1 MLCSVL
7 PPFKLKAKLSNYDMP
22 GFLSFCE
29 VHGGIFADL
38 PGEVLEKNHFCQWP
52 HQSHFVK
59 MIFWRKHPAHW
70 QHHCHQDLFQI
81 LFQIFHSLFHL
92 DQWFKSQES
101 QTDFLSS
108 TLCQQV
114 LFYHH
119 FSTQD
124 IPPQCWYA
132 CMAPLSSLQPVG
144 VSTIQHR
151 PVSRAAY
158 IYTS

>member
-38 PGEVLEKNHFCQWP
+38 PGEVLEKNNFCQWP
-52 HQSHFVK
+52 HQSHFLK

-70 QHHCHQDLFQI
+70 QHQCHQDLFQI
-81 LFQIFHSLFHL
+81 LFQIFHSFCQL
-92 DQWFKSQES
+92 DHWLKSQGP

-108 TLCQQV
+108 TLLATGSIFSSLACLV
-114 LFYHH
+114 SLLRTAHATSVPVCVHGTTELLTAASGSFYH
-119 FSTQD
+119 S
-124 IPPQCWYA
+124 PQA
-132 CMAPLSSLQPVG
+132 GM
-144 VSTIQHR
+144 
-151 PVSRAAY
+151 
-158 IYTS
+158 